1 MQNFH
6 GGGNSQLY
14 AFPLPENMGQLSGIM
29 GPRTFLKKNLRFYI
43 YVFPLGGQ
51 VFYLSSN

>member
-29 GPRTFLKKNLRFYI
+29 GPRTFLKTNLRFYI

-51 VFYLSSN
+51 IFYLSSN